1 LQRIPADSDAFVK
14 NKDEFR
20 RDMIRSVRQDRI
32 REYLAD
38 LRASAKVQDRRNDIL
53 KTNAQTE
60 AAQAAQG
67 QTTKP

>member
-1 LQRIPADSDAFVK
+1 MFVK
-14 NKDEFR
+14 DRDQLR
-20 RDMIRSVRQDRI
+20 RDAIRSVRQERI

-38 LRASAKVQDRRNDIL
+38 LRTSAKIQDRRDDIL

-67 QTTKP
+67 VGKTSP